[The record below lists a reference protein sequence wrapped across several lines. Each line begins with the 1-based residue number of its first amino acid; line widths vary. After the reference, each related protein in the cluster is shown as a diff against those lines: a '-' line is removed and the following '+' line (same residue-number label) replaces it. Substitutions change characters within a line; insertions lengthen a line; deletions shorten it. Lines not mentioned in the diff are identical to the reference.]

1 MSLNS
6 GLACFGN
13 VSCVFEK
20 PILGLFIR
28 GPANWE
34 IGPVFA
40 RHEVAIYTLLS
51 NSFEGN
57 TG

>member
-6 GLACFGN
+6 GLACFGS

-40 RHEVAIYTLLS
+40 RHEVAIYM
-51 NSFEGN
+51 
-57 TG
+57 